1 VIRLLPYKWEFT
13 SPVQTDPPIIIRAYS
28 EQRAWAKFES
38 WCVLEMYGRWCFFYD
53 ADKVRK
59 VMAKVTCR
67 KLEGNDNAG

>member
-1 VIRLLPYKWEFT
+1 
-13 SPVQTDPPIIIRAYS
+13 
-28 EQRAWAKFES
+28 
-38 WCVLEMYGRWCFFYD
+38 MYGRWCFFYD